1 MELKEE
7 AEKILKLHGGDFS
20 KSIFQLESQLNVVQ
34 SRAQVIVTLAGVVI
48 TVTGF
53 SGRIIAATALHS
65 QILIILG
72 LLTVLAS
79 ACYIVKNVM
88 SIKWLTTDLDDF
100 GVGDIEKIIS
110 RRNLK
115 TKAYLLG
122 SKMLFW
128 GLALYCLAM
137 VIMLLNPEPLA
148 IAPR

>member
-1 MELKEE
+1 MEPKKE
-7 AEKILKLHGGDFS
+7 AEKILKLHGVDFS
-20 KSIFQLESQLNVVQ
+20 KSIAQLESQLQVLH
-34 SRAQVIVTLAGVVI
+34 SRAQVLVTLAGVVI

-72 LLTVLAS
+72 LLTVLVS
-79 ACYIVKNVM
+79 TCYILKNVM
-88 SIKWLTTDLDDF
+88 LIKWITTDLDDF
-100 GVGDIEKIIS
+100 GVGDLEKIIS
-110 RRNLK
+110 RRNIK

-122 SKMLFW
+122 SKILFL

-137 VIMLLNPEPLA
+137 VIMLLNPEPLT

>member
-20 KSIFQLESQLNVVQ
+20 KSLFQLESQLNVVQ
-34 SRAQVIVTLAGVVI
+34 SRAQVIITLAGVVI

-53 SGRIIAATALHS
+53 SGRIIAATALHA

-72 LLTVLAS
+72 LLTVFAS

-88 SIKWLTTDLDDF
+88 LIKWITTYLDDF
-100 GVGDIEKIIS
+100 GVSDLEKIIS
-110 RRNLK
+110 RRNIK

-122 SKMLFW
+122 SQMLFW

-137 VIMLLNPEPLA
+137 VIMLLNPEPLS

>member
-1 MELKEE
+1 MEHKEE
-7 AEKILKLHGGDFS
+7 AEKILKLYGGDFS
-20 KSIFQLESQLNVVQ
+20 KSIIQLESQLNVVH

-79 ACYIVKNVM
+79 ACYIVRNVM
-88 SIKWLTTDLDDF
+88 FIKWVTTDLNDF
-100 GVGDIEKIIS
+100 GVGDLEKIIS

-122 SKMLFW
+122 SKLLFV
-128 GLALYCLAM
+128 GLALYCFAM